1 MREGP
6 LHFLP
11 IHSPQ
16 FLSHPLIFSPFPPPP
31 SHPSLPHL
39 SSFPPSHLSM
49 QGHEA
54 LFTAEMKKYEGI
66 QEDMQ
71 RNLEQQNKTLIDVE
85 MGYKVRD
92 TRRGEGREDM

>member
-1 MREGP
+1 
-6 LHFLP
+6 
-11 IHSPQ
+11 
-16 FLSHPLIFSPFPPPP
+16 
-31 SHPSLPHL
+31 
-39 SSFPPSHLSM
+39 M